1 MSAEL
6 LLDNSKEV
14 FQLDKDVL
22 SFRLD
27 TEDLSEVISKKLQKS
42 ENDVKVKN
50 ITDDYIAFR
59 TKTTKKAYYSVE
71 PVHCVIPPKGEQI
84 VKISFSAKEGERIK
98 LHGHKFR
105 FEGFVIPA
113 DEKDKNAK
121 DIFNEYTQKGVPV
134 VGNSQR
140 TFVQFSD
147 NNENEITSATVT
159 SKKSSGNLLSLPTTH
174 ARTPSDISEYAVTD
188 EVDSNQNNEN
198 KTTLMDKI
206 QSTEDQKITLSD
218 MLTGNSVGTIQEEKK
233 EVVET
238 IGVIEDVKED
248 KKEEINNNDEVNN
261 KKEVNPGLTLS
272 EKIVEQPQP
281 ETKLIE
287 EEEKKVEQ
295 PQPETKLVEEE
306 EKKVEQPQPETKLV
320 EEEEKKVETKV
331 KEEPAKKTN
340 LEVKEQN
347 VFENQKGKIKNKVY
361 EEDIKNIPDVF
372 IFASVFALMLIGYYL
387 VK

>member
-206 QSTEDQKITLSD
+206 QSNEDQKITLSD

-281 ETKLIE
+281 ETKL
-287 EEEKKVEQ
+287 
-295 PQPETKLVEEE
+295 
-306 EKKVEQPQPETKLV
+306 V

-331 KEEPAKKTN
+331 KEEPVKKTN

>member
-22 SFRLD
+22 SFKLD

-42 ENDVKVKN
+42 ENEVKVKN

-59 TKTTKKAYYSVE
+59 TKTTKKAYYLVD

-98 LHGHKFR
+98 IHGHKFR
-105 FEGFVIPA
+105 FEGFVIPEA
-113 DEKDKNAK
+113 EKDKNAK
-121 DIFNEYTQKGVPV
+121 DIFNEYTQKGTLP
-134 VGNSQR
+134 NS
-140 TFVQFSD
+140 
-147 NNENEITSATVT
+147 A
-159 SKKSSGNLLSLPTTH
+159 H

-198 KTTLMDKI
+198 KTLLMDRI
-206 QSTEDQKITLSD
+206 QSNEDQKTTLSD

-233 EVVET
+233 EV
-238 IGVIEDVKED
+238 IEAKKEIEEVKED
-248 KKEEINNNDEVNN
+248 KKEEINNNEVISN
-261 KKEVNPGLTLS
+261 KKEVNEGLTLS

-281 ETKLIE
+281 ETKLV
-287 EEEKKVEQ
+287 EEKENKI
-295 PQPETKLVEEE
+295 ETE
-306 EKKVEQPQPETKLV
+306 
-320 EEEEKKVETKV
+320 V
-331 KEEPAKKTN
+331 KEEPPKKPN

-347 VFENQKGKIKNKVY
+347 VFENQKSKIKNKIY
-361 EEDIKNIPDVF
+361 EEDIKNVPDVF

>member
-22 SFRLD
+22 SFKLD

-42 ENDVKVKN
+42 ENIVKVKN

-121 DIFNEYTQKGVPV
+121 DIFNEYTQKGAPV

-147 NNENEITSATVT
+147 NNENEITSATGA

-198 KTTLMDKI
+198 KITLMDKI
-206 QSTEDQKITLSD
+206 QSNEDQKPTLSD

-248 KKEEINNNDEVNN
+248 KKEEINNNEEISN

-281 ETKLIE
+281 EI
-287 EEEKKVEQ
+287 
-295 PQPETKLVEEE
+295 KLVEE
-306 EKKVEQPQPETKLV
+306 K
-320 EEEEKKVETKV
+320 EKKVETEIR
-331 KEEPAKKTN
+331 EESPKKNN

-361 EEDIKNIPDVF
+361 EEDMKNVPDVF

>member
-121 DIFNEYTQKGVPV
+121 DIFYEYTQKGVPV

-206 QSTEDQKITLSD
+206 QSNEDQKITLSD
-218 MLTGNSVGTIQEEKK
+218 MLTGNSVGIIQEEKK

-248 KKEEINNNDEVNN
+248 KKEEINNKEEVNN

-281 ETKLIE
+281 ETKLV
-287 EEEKKVEQ
+287 EK
-295 PQPETKLVEEE
+295 E

-331 KEEPAKKTN
+331 KEEPVKKTN